1 MKVNCKQRIHFFITL
16 VAASLLLATES
27 YAATTPT
34 NITKFTTL
42 VTNDV
47 FAVNS
52 KGWRDPAFG
61 DMGWTHSS
69 DWGAFGAKKNQTVTI
84 KGVAVDAG
92 IHPGIT
98 VWFRGKDDTAN
109 DKYVV
114 DHFYPQNAN
123 FTEFGATDDTSGEDL
138 GNIVM
143 RHVAHGYDLDGNTKN
158 VKEMHPKKDRIPGQ
172 VVLTFKAPYS
182 GRYMFVVGG
191 FNPDA
196 GVNSSIPHDINVTT
210 TVIRP

>member
-1 MKVNCKQRIHFFITL
+1 MKAKYKANLISLTVAGL
-16 VAASLLLATES
+16 LAASAS
-27 YAATTPT
+27 QAATIPAS
-34 NITKFTTL
+34 ITKFTST
-42 VTNDV
+42 VTDDV
-47 FAVNS
+47 FSVKS

-69 DWGAFGAKKNQTVTI
+69 DWGTLGAKKGQTVTI
-84 KGVAVDAG
+84 KLVAADAG
-92 IHPGIT
+92 IHPGMT
-98 VWFRGKDDTAN
+98 VWFRGKDDTAA

-123 FTEFGATDDTSGEDL
+123 FVKFGVTDETTGADL

-143 RHVAHGYDLDGNTKN
+143 RHVVHGYDRDGNTKGVKSMNPQIDN
-158 VKEMHPKKDRIPGQ
+158 VPGQ
-172 VVLTFKAPYS
+172 VELSFTAPRS

-196 GVNSSIPHDINVTT
+196 GVDAALKYNINVTA
-210 TVIRP
+210 TVTGP